1 MLATQN
7 DAATM
12 QVLQQ
17 RLADARQ
24 RTDELFGLVKP
35 DSLYERPIAERHR
48 IIFYI
53 GHLEAFD
60 WNLLGERVFG
70 LKGLHPEFDRLFAF
84 GIDPVGGGLPDDPA
98 SAWPAATQVREYAA
112 KDSRIVPFVSR
123 PIVYNDNLRCVLFD
137 QFRDRFEA
145 GDWILKIDADEFY
158 HVPPPR
164 FVKERMRAGDV

>member
-7 DAATM
+7 DAVTM
-12 QVLQQ
+12 QELQQ

-24 RTDELFGLVKP
+24 RTDELFSLVKP
-35 DSLYERPIAERHR
+35 DALCERPIPERHR

-70 LKGLHPEFDRLFAF
+70 LKSFHPEFDRLFAF

-98 SAWPAATQVREYAA
+98 SALPAVQQVQEYAGKLRKILDESLA
-112 KDSRIVPFVSR
+112 EGLSDSSS
-123 PIVYNDNLRCVLFD
+123 L
-137 QFRDRFEA
+137 
-145 GDWILKIDADEFY
+145 EFPLTTLLN
-158 HVPPPR
+158 V
-164 FVKERMRAGDV
+164 A